1 MDVDSILM
9 LELSGGSQGWR
20 LPSSWVRL
28 QLDDYESHASYP
40 ALVQEMRAGWVNI
53 YGKLPGDSTDC
64 QQGNLSTII
73 NELIDSGNNNEEVF
87 YMFGIQYF
95 TSLIS

>member
-1 MDVDSILM
+1 MDLDSILM

-64 QQGNLSTII
+64 QGNLSSII
-73 NELIDSGNNNEEVF
+73 NELIDSGNNNEEVL
-87 YMFGIQYF
+87 YMFGIEYF
-95 TSLIS
+95 TSLFS